1 MHTSVVHFVVVVF
14 GIINQYFGDYI
25 VACDLHN
32 MRYMY
37 MPKSAVRIH
46 VRRRQSSDWN
56 WAVRFTL
63 DRKRASNRLFLSA
76 VRSWRSPALGTY
88 TWYVYVIKKMY
99 YRRYG
104 LLPDFHPA
112 SIFLYLLLFPL
123 CVLFSF
129 IFLFFNRD
137 SDVTLRRKVIDS

>member
-56 WAVRFTL
+56 WAVRFPL
-63 DRKRASNRLFLSA
+63 DRKRALARLFLSA

-99 YRRYG
+99 YRQSLVMVFIST
-104 LLPDFHPA
+104 LLQFSYIYYYFRCA
-112 SIFLYLLLFPL
+112 YCFLLYFY
-123 CVLFSF
+123 FY
-129 IFLFFNRD
+129 
-137 SDVTLRRKVIDS
+137 DVTMLRKVIDF

>member
-76 VRSWRSPALGTY
+76 VRSWRSLALGTY
-88 TWYVYVIKKMY
+88 TWYVYVIKKLY
-99 YRRYG
+99 YRQSLVMVCSQFST
-104 LLPDFHPA
+104 LLH
-112 SIFLYLLLFPL
+112 
-123 CVLFSF
+123 FSF
-129 IFLFFNRD
+129 IYYYFRCAYCFLLYFYF
-137 SDVTLRRKVIDS
+137 SIAILT